1 MAQEKDKQRYV
12 PPEIT
17 RVVLR
22 SEQAV
27 LSACSTTG
35 PTTAAMGGLV
45 CVDSGCRKAPSSGGA
60 PSGSVSS

>member
-27 LSACSTTG
+27 LSACQTG
-35 PTTAAMGGLV
+35 APAM
-45 CVDSGCRKAPSSGGA
+45 SGGGAFCVVGCKTSPA
-60 PSGSVSS
+60 PAPVASAATS